1 MPTVSV
7 LVPCYNSER
16 HLEECLRS
24 VLGQTYPD
32 LEVVCVDD
40 GSTDATPVLL
50 EQFAQANERVRV
62 VGQTN
67 MGETEARR
75 SALRNARGEFVSFV
89 DSDDWIDADCIR
101 NAINKAQ
108 QVSADVILFAL
119 EHFDGENVL
128 RRQPL
133 ADLDWPMD
141 GTRAL
146 AHTVG
151 GWRIH
156 GLGIFRRPLF
166 ENAFALFDQ
175 YGLPRGVGVSELATR
190 IVLFLARRVHH
201 VDCLYHYR
209 AHPNSLTSQFDV
221 EWLGYL
227 SNLQATRRFLRDVG
241 QLDRLL
247 LPYLTDSLNHSNYL
261 FSLWNDPAIAMTDDE
276 RREGI
281 RAILAFWSRLPKRG
295 LLRYAREKRLP
306 PREQIRL
313 LLIVA
318 GLYPL
323 VYAIAS
329 HIRSRRLA

>member
-24 VLGQTYPD
+24 VLCQTYRD

-40 GSTDATPVLL
+40 GSTDATPALL
-50 EQFAQANERVRV
+50 DQFAQADDRVHIVR
-62 VGQTN
+62 QIN

-75 SALRNARGEFVSFV
+75 SALWNARGEFVSFV
-89 DSDDWIDADCIR
+89 DSDDWIDADCLLR
-101 NAINKAQ
+101 AMTKAH
-108 QVSADVILFAL
+108 QVSADVVLFAL
-119 EHFDGENVL
+119 EHFDGETLL

-133 ADLDWPMD
+133 DDLEWPMD

-156 GLGIFRRPLF
+156 GLGIFQRSLYER
-166 ENAFALFDQ
+166 ALVEFDH
-175 YGLPRGVGVSELATR
+175 YRLPRGVGVDELVTR
-190 IVLFLARRVHH
+190 IALFLAPTIDH
-201 VDCLYHYR
+201 VECLYHYR
-209 AHPNSLTSQFDV
+209 ANPSSLTSRFDT

-227 SNLQATRRFLRDVG
+227 ANLEATGKFLSKAG
-241 QLDRLL
+241 ELERLMF
-247 LPYLTDSLNHSNYL
+247 PYLTDSLNQSNYL
-261 FSLWNDPAIAMTDDE
+261 FSVWNDPKTEMTDRQ

-281 RAILAFWSRLPKRG
+281 QRIFAFWSRLPKHG

-306 PREQIRL
+306 AREQIRL
-313 LLIVA
+313 VLIAA

-323 VYAIAS
+323 VYGVAS
-329 HIRSRRLA
+329 HIRSKLFA

>member
-1 MPTVSV
+1 
-7 LVPCYNSER
+7 
-16 HLEECLRS
+16 
-24 VLGQTYPD
+24 
-32 LEVVCVDD
+32 
-40 GSTDATPVLL
+40 
-50 EQFAQANERVRV
+50 
-62 VGQTN
+62 
-67 MGETEARR
+67 
-75 SALRNARGEFVSFV
+75 
-89 DSDDWIDADCIR
+89 
-101 NAINKAQ
+101 
-108 QVSADVILFAL
+108 
-119 EHFDGENVL
+119 
-128 RRQPL
+128 
-133 ADLDWPMD
+133 MD

-146 AHTVG
+146 AHTIG

-227 SNLQATRRFLRDVG
+227 SNLQATLRFLRDVG

-247 LPYLTDSLNHSNYL
+247 FPYLTDSLNHSNYL

-281 RAILAFWSRLPKRG
+281 RAILGFWSQLPKCG
-295 LLRYAREKRLP
+295 LLRYARAKRLP
-306 PREQIRL
+306 ARYRIRL
-313 LLIVA
+313 LLIA
-318 GLYPL
+318 ANLYPAL
-323 VYAIAS
+323 HAA
-329 HIRSRRLA
+329 RRRLRGLRVG